1 VTATAELADIVPAR
15 RSSTIPRQGPLKFI
29 RDTWLVFQRQN
40 LLVVRTPIRLVI
52 GFAQPI
58 SYLLLFAP
66 LLKSALGA
74 STYAEAYRIY
84 VPGLLVILVLLG
96 GFFTGFGL
104 LYELQTGVIER
115 SRVTSISRIALLLGR
130 ALSEVATL
138 MVQAVIITLIA
149 IPFGLTVSIGPLL
162 LAYALLIL
170 MGIMAASVSY
180 AVALLIKSP
189 AALGPIIN
197 VVSQPLA
204 LLSGVLLP
212 LALAPHWL
220 LSIAKWNPFYWAT
233 NGTRALFTGN
243 IGDNSV
249 WEGAIIMAVLATLCV
264 FWATRL
270 FARRV
275 R

>member
-1 VTATAELADIVPAR
+1 VTASPALADMPVETGAPVPL
-15 RSSTIPRQGPLKFI
+15 PRALKFF
-29 RDTWLVFQRQN
+29 RDTWLVFQRQM

-84 VPGLLVILVLLG
+84 VPGLLVILVMLG

-104 LYELQTGVIER
+104 MAELASGVIER
-115 SRVTSISRIALLLGR
+115 SRVTPISRFALLLGR

-138 MVQAVIITLIA
+138 MGQAVIITVIA
-149 IPFGLTVSIGPLL
+149 IPFGLTVPLGDLL
-162 LAYALLIL
+162 LAYVLLIL
-170 MGIMAASVSY
+170 MGLMAASASY
-180 AVALLIKSP
+180 AVALLIRSP

-197 VVSQPLA
+197 VFSQPIA

-243 IGDNSV
+243 IGDSSV
-249 WEGAIIMAVLATLCV
+249 WEGAVILVVLSTLAVI
-264 FWATRL
+264 WATRL
-270 FARRV
+270 FAHRV

>member
-1 VTATAELADIVPAR
+1 M
-15 RSSTIPRQGPLKFI
+15 KFV
-29 RDTWLVFQRQN
+29 RDTWLIFQRQM

-74 STYAEAYRIY
+74 STYKQAYQIY
-84 VPGLLVILVLLG
+84 IPGLLVILVLLG

-104 LYELQTGVIER
+104 LAELQTGVIER
-115 SRVTSISRIALLLGR
+115 SRVTPISRFALLLGR
-130 ALSEVATL
+130 ALSEVVTL
-138 MVQAVIITLIA
+138 ICQAIIITALS
-149 IPFGLTVSIGPLL
+149 IPFGLTVPIGDLV
-162 LAYALLIL
+162 LAYVLLIL
-170 MGIMAASVSY
+170 MGLMAASVSY
-180 AVALLIKSP
+180 AVALLIRSP

-220 LSIAKWNPFYWAT
+220 LSIAHWNPFYWAT
-233 NGTRALFTGN
+233 NGIRALFTGD
-243 IGDNSV
+243 IADNSV
-249 WEGAIIMAVLATLCV
+249 WEGGLILAVLAALSV
-264 FWATRL
+264 VWSTRL
-270 FARRV
+270 FAHRV

>member
-1 VTATAELADIVPAR
+1 LADIPIAAPVAL
-15 RSSTIPRQGPLKFI
+15 PRHGLLKFL
-29 RDTWLVFQRQN
+29 RDIWLVFQRQM

-104 LYELQTGVIER
+104 LAELATGVIER
-115 SRVTSISRIALLLGR
+115 SRVTPISRFALLLGR
-130 ALSEVATL
+130 ALSEVCTL
-138 MVQAVIITLIA
+138 IAQAVIITVIA
-149 IPFGLTVSIGPLL
+149 IPFGLTVALGDLL
-162 LAYALLIL
+162 LAYVLLIL
-170 MGIMAASVSY
+170 MGLMAASVSY
-180 AVALLIKSP
+180 AVALLIRSP

-243 IGDNSV
+243 PGDSSV
-249 WEGAIIMAVLATLCV
+249 WEGGIILVVLTTLAVI
-264 FWATRL
+264 WATRL
-270 FARRV
+270 FAHRV

>member
-1 VTATAELADIVPAR
+1 VTAGTALADIPVAPDVAL
-15 RSSTIPRQGPLKFI
+15 PRQGILKFL
-29 RDTWLVFQRQN
+29 RDIWLVFQRQM

-84 VPGLLVILVLLG
+84 VPGLLVILVMLG

-104 LYELQTGVIER
+104 LAELATGVIER
-115 SRVTSISRIALLLGR
+115 SRVTPISRFALLLGR

-138 MVQAVIITLIA
+138 IAQALIITVIA
-149 IPFGLTVSIGPLL
+149 IPFGLTVPIGDLV
-162 LAYALLIL
+162 LAYVLLIL
-170 MGIMAASVSY
+170 MGLMAASASY
-180 AVALLIKSP
+180 ACALLIRSP

-220 LSIAKWNPFYWAT
+220 LSVAKWNPFYWST
-233 NGTRALFTGN
+233 NGTRALFTGHP
-243 IGDNSV
+243 GDASV
-249 WEGAIIMAVLATLCV
+249 WEGAVILVILTTLAVI
-264 FWATRL
+264 WATRL
-270 FARRV
+270 FAHRV